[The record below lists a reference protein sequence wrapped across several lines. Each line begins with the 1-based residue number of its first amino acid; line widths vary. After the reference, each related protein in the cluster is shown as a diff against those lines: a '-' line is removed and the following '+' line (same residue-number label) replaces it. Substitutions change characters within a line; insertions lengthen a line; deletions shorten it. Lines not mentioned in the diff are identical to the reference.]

1 MNIKNII
8 LSFMALGL
16 FWSCAEDDAGY
27 PIATNRGPVM
37 VAQSFNPSEDISDTD
52 IIGIVKAFDADGNAL
67 TFSLTANDDDMFELT
82 SDGQLSLATG
92 KNLDF
97 ETKPQHSITVTV
109 TDGIT
114 NPISTNVTIEVENVI
129 ETLFEDPA
137 AFITE
142 WEVVDEQTLTIG
154 TNMDYDYDF
163 TVDWGDGSGLEVVTQ
178 QNPTHE
184 YSTGGTYKV
193 AIKGQFPALHMFSAD
208 GPSKESLLNVV
219 QWGTQK
225 WQTMERAFIDCSKL
239 TGFTATDTPDLS
251 EVTSMRSMFLNASSF
266 NGAMSG
272 WDTGTVTDM
281 QTMFAGASAF
291 NQSIGSWDTSNVT
304 NMRGMFQDAVSFNQ
318 NIGDWNTGNVLS
330 TNTMFLGA
338 TSFNQNIGSWDMAQ
352 VTDVE
357 NMFDGATAFDQNLGG
372 WDIGSIFTMEFMLD
386 NSGMS
391 AANLN
396 ATLIGWNNYV
406 EENEGP
412 KNITVGVDG
421 LSICGPE
428 VVEAIQSLTINHNW
442 ALTGTLQAGA
452 DCPEEEEEEATE

>member
-1 MNIKNII
+1 M
-8 LSFMALGL
+8 M
-16 FWSCAEDDAGY
+16 
-27 PIATNRGPVM
+27 
-37 VAQSFNPSEDISDTD
+37 AQSFNPSEGISDTD
-52 IIGIVKAFDADGNAL
+52 IIGIVKAFDADGNTL
-67 TFSLTANDDDMFELT
+67 SFSLTANDGDLFELT
-82 SDGQLSLATG
+82 SDGQLSLANG

-114 NPISTNVTIEVENVI
+114 NPISNSITIDVENVI

-142 WEVVDEQTLTIG
+142 WEVVDEQMLTIG

-163 TVDWGDGSGLEVVTQ
+163 TVDWGDASGLEVVTQ

-184 YSTGGTYKV
+184 YSNGGTYKV
-193 AIKGQFPALHMFSAD
+193 AIKGQFPAIRMSNTDTA
-208 GPSKESLLNVV
+208 SKESLISVV
-219 QWGTQK
+219 QWGTGK
-225 WQTMERAFIDCSKL
+225 WQTMEQAFVQCINL
-239 TGFTATDTPDLS
+239 TGFTATDMPDLS
-251 EVTSMRSMFLNASSF
+251 EATSMMGMFFMASTF
-266 NGAMSG
+266 NGSMG
-272 WDTGTVTDM
+272 NWDTSAITNM
-281 QTMFAGASAF
+281 QNLFMGAEAF
-291 NQSIGSWDTSNVT
+291 NQSIGMWNTSNVVYMDQMFNGAAAFNQNISEWNT
-304 NMRGMFQDAVSFNQ
+304 ENVLSFSGMFMEAVAFNQ
-318 NIGDWNTGNVLS
+318 NIGTWNT
-330 TNTMFLGA
+330 
-338 TSFNQNIGSWDMAQ
+338 NQASNMQ
-352 VTDVE
+352 
-357 NMFDGATAFDQNLGG
+357 NMFNGAETFDQDLGG
-372 WDIGSIFTMEFMLD
+372 WNIENAVALDGMLD

-442 ALTGTLQAGA
+442 ALTGELQAEA
-452 DCPEEEEEEATE
+452 DCPEEEEEATE

>member
-142 WEVVDEQTLTIG
+142 WEVAEGQVLTIG
-154 TNMDYDYDF
+154 TNLGYEYDY
-163 TVDWGDGSGLEVVTQ
+163 VIDWGDGNSHGSLD
-178 QNPTHE
+178 QNPSHE
-184 YSTGGTYKV
+184 YADAGTYLI
-193 AIKGQFPALHMFSAD
+193 AIKGQFPAIQMLNAD
-208 GPSKESLLNVV
+208 AGSKESLVSVV
-219 QWGTQK
+219 QWGTGK
-225 WQTMERAFIDCSKL
+225 WQTMEWAFVDCSNL

-251 EVTSMRSMFLNASSF
+251 EVTSLRSMFLNASSF
-266 NGAMSG
+266 NGAMG
-272 WDTGTVTDM
+272 NWDTSTVTEL
-281 QTMFAGASAF
+281 QNMFSGASAF
-291 NQSIGSWDTSNVT
+291 NQSIGSWDTGNVF
-304 NMRGMFQDAVSFNQ
+304 NMRGMFRDAVSFNQ
-318 NIGDWNTGNVLS
+318 NIGDWNTGNVLATS
-330 TNTMFLGA
+330 AMFQGA
-338 TSFNQNIGSWDMAQ
+338 TSFNQNISGWDISQ

-372 WDIGSIFTMEFMLD
+372 WDIGSVFTMEFMLD

-442 ALTGTLQAGA
+442 ALTGTLQAEA
-452 DCPEEEEEEATE
+452 DCPEEEAEEVAE